1 MKVRVYPEGDDGPA
15 RVYAQDPRCAAELFA
30 ASDAHN
36 HERRVDLI
44 VEALDT
50 EAVALGGWSEDGDGP
65 PFRMFKAR
73 AVSTWD
79 VTEVATL
86 NPYYVGNVG
95 AKGDA

>member
-1 MKVRVYPEGDDGPA
+1 MKVRVYPEGYDVHA
-15 RVYAQDPRCAAELFA
+15 RTYDQDPRCAAELYA
-30 ASDAHN
+30 ASDAHD
-36 HERRVDLI
+36 HRIRVDMI
-44 VEALDT
+44 VEALDA
-50 EAVALGGWSEDGDGP
+50 EAVAIGGWSKDGDGP

-73 AVSTWD
+73 AVTTWD

>member
-1 MKVRVYPEGDDGPA
+1 MKVRVYPEGRDVHAVTYDH
-15 RVYAQDPRCAAELFA
+15 DPRCAAELYA
-30 ASDAHN
+30 ASDH
-36 HERRVDLI
+36 HGHTVHVDLI
-44 VEALDT
+44 VEALDA

-65 PFRMFKAR
+65 PFRMFTAR
-73 AVSTWD
+73 AVTTWD